1 MMDFYINY
9 LISNIKTI
17 GLYGTIFIVICYMI
31 YKIKTLYD
39 SNEQLQRIVDE
50 QNNNIKIQKKLL
62 NVTQITRPDTI
73 SNNFKRMRSKK

>member
-1 MMDFYINY
+1 MDFYINY
-9 LISNIKTI
+9 LVSNIKSI

-31 YKIKTLYD
+31 YKIKNLYD
-39 SNEQLQRIVDE
+39 TNEQLQKIVDE

-62 NVTQITRPDTI
+62 NVTQITKPDTI

>member
-1 MMDFYINY
+1 MEYYINY
-9 LISNIKTI
+9 LISNIKSI
-17 GLYGTIFIVICYMI
+17 GLYGTIFIVICYI
-31 YKIKTLYD
+31 VYKIKNLYD
-39 SNEQLQRIVDE
+39 TNEQLQKIVDE

>member
-1 MMDFYINY
+1 MEYYINY
-9 LISNIKTI
+9 FISNIKSI

-31 YKIKTLYD
+31 YRIKTLYD

>member
-1 MMDFYINY
+1 MEYYINY

-39 SNEQLQRIVDE
+39 SNEKLQRIVDE

-62 NVTQITRPDTI
+62 NVTQIIRPDTI

>member
-1 MMDFYINY
+1 MEYYINY
-9 LISNIKTI
+9 LISNIKSI
-17 GLYGTIFIVICYMI
+17 GLYGTIFIVICYII
-31 YKIKTLYD
+31 YKIKNLYD
-39 SNEQLQRIVDE
+39 TNEQLQKIVDE

>member
-1 MMDFYINY
+1 MEYYINY
-9 LISNIKTI
+9 LISNIKSI

-31 YKIKTLYD
+31 YKIKNLYD
-39 SNEQLQRIVDE
+39 TNEQLQKIVDE

>member
-9 LISNIKTI
+9 LVSNIKSI

-31 YKIKTLYD
+31 YKIKNLYD
-39 SNEQLQRIVDE
+39 TNEQLQKIVDE

>member
-62 NVTQITRPDTI
+62 NVTQITKPDTI

>member
-1 MMDFYINY
+1 MNQYISY
-9 LISNIKTI
+9 LIDNIRAI
-17 GLYGTIFIVICYMI
+17 GLYGTIFIVICYII
-31 YKIKTLYD
+31 YKIKNLYD
-39 SNEQLQRIVDE
+39 INEQLQKIVDE

>member
-9 LISNIKTI
+9 LISNIKAI

-31 YKIKTLYD
+31 YKIKNLYD
-39 SNEQLQRIVDE
+39 TNEQLQKIVDE

-73 SNNFKRMRSKK
+73 SNNFKRMRTKK

>member
-17 GLYGTIFIVICYMI
+17 GLYGTIFIVICYLL
-31 YKIKTLYD
+31 YKIKNLYD
-39 SNEQLQRIVDE
+39 TNEHLQKIVDE

>member
-1 MMDFYINY
+1 MEYYINY
-9 LISNIKTI
+9 LISNVKSI
-17 GLYGTIFIVICYMI
+17 GLYGTIFIVICYII
-31 YKIKTLYD
+31 YKIKNLYD
-39 SNEQLQRIVDE
+39 TNEQLQKIVDE

>member
-1 MMDFYINY
+1 MEYYINY
-9 LISNIKTI
+9 LISNIKSI

-31 YKIKTLYD
+31 YKIKNLYD
-39 SNEQLQRIVDE
+39 TNEQLQKIVDE

-73 SNNFKRMRSKK
+73 SNNFKRMRTKK

>member
-1 MMDFYINY
+1 MEYYINY
-9 LISNIKTI
+9 LISNIKSI
-17 GLYGTIFIVICYMI
+17 GLYGTIFIVICYVI
-31 YKIKTLYD
+31 YKIKNLYD
-39 SNEQLQRIVDE
+39 TNEQLQKIVDE

>member
-1 MMDFYINY
+1 MEYYINY
-9 LISNIKTI
+9 LISNIKSI

-31 YKIKTLYD
+31 YKIKNLYD
-39 SNEQLQRIVDE
+39 TNEQLQKIVDE

-73 SNNFKRMRSKK
+73 GNNFKRMRSKK